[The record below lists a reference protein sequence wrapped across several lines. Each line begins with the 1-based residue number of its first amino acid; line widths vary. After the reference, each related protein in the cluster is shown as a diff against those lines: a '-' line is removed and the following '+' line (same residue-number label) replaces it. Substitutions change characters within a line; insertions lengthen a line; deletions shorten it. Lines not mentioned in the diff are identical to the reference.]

1 MYICTYRT
9 NNRIESILI
18 FSGRIF
24 EECEEIEKGVKFR
37 FESSEGYDYSNVICS
52 LREIISRKA
61 CLINVLRMRI

>member
-9 NNRIESILI
+9 NNRIELL
-18 FSGRIF
+18 GRIF
-24 EECEEIEKGVKFR
+24 EECEEIKKGVKFR

-61 CLINVLRMRI
+61 CLINVLRMKI